1 MAGMLPGVGVPH
13 RRRPQQQLHR
23 QETSIGN
30 SDISLRERRE
40 PSIMAAMDE
49 TALRARLRLEQRLA
63 YLHSSSRSSDRLQDG
78 GNGPKRKAARVK
90 DSRSGTKFLRMPWNF
105 QLNKYDVCKKVECGK
120 GKCKA
125 SQNSTVFYECECDPG
140 TLNSD
145 CTAAP
150 PPVQEKA
157 TKANESIIDP
167 CHWADCGGGSC
178 NKTSPFTYSCE
189 CAEGYFNLF
198 NVSAFSCYKECSIG
212 LDCANLGI
220 SMSNKSTSPTPAFA
234 DSGKNQA
241 GSNFLGKYHWYH
253 GLIVL
258 VMSLAVV

>member
-1 MAGMLPGVGVPH
+1 MASVHLIASLAILLFPMTA
-13 RRRPQQQLHR
+13 
-23 QETSIGN
+23 TS
-30 SDISLRERRE
+30 D
-40 PSIMAAMDE
+40 
-49 TALRARLRLEQRLA
+49 
-63 YLHSSSRSSDRLQDG
+63 
-78 GNGPKRKAARVK
+78 
-90 DSRSGTKFLRMPWNF
+90 FLSPLLSPLF
-105 QLNKYDVCKKVECGK
+105 DDVCKKVECGK

-140 TLNSD
+140 WKQTRSQHDNFLKFLPCIVPNCTLNSD

-220 SMSNKSTSPTPAFA
+220 SMLNKSTSPTPAFA

-241 GSNFLGKYHWYH
+241 GSNFLGKYNWYH